1 MGGIYFEIHYIILF
15 AVFGRNIDFTINGR
29 DDDDGLITSQ
39 YGNQLLKTKQIR
51 LIRVCFFRSFV
62 WQTFDGIEAN
72 SRSVV
77 FAVTIFCA
85 LLLNISIFTL
95 TFCYI
100 EMDFRWKWNSLL
112 FQQNCIRKKSHT
124 LYNTISKRMIIY
136 TLNDGL

>member
-62 WQTFDGIEAN
+62 
-72 SRSVV
+72 
-77 FAVTIFCA
+77 
-85 LLLNISIFTL
+85 
-95 TFCYI
+95 
-100 EMDFRWKWNSLL
+100 
-112 FQQNCIRKKSHT
+112 
-124 LYNTISKRMIIY
+124 
-136 TLNDGL
+136 